1 MNIFQEIIFIIL
13 YFIIIINATSLDNL
27 DEIFDS
33 IYSKMSML
41 PTGSTIYF
49 SKTGKCSTDN
59 NSPIYCLINENFYEV
74 KEDNYTLLGTIQ
86 NYSDNNYYELNI
98 IYNYS
103 GDSNTQYFIIYFEN
117 SDRIIFKYYN
127 KNNCSQI
134 DYYYYNTS
142 LNPINKGINCRVL
155 NDFEKIVCYYLNKNN
170 IIKEIEIK
178 IQNETANLTGQFK
191 TSNIRLNNFTADNDT
206 FIMTSVFNKYNYF
219 MCLDDNLNK
228 SFAIF
233 KEHFNYEN
241 HLRNLENKAIS
252 IDLPII
258 RSSNK
263 FDDSNYFLDKNKIN
277 FECDIIGKLFLFAF
291 VHKKNYYGY
300 CPNFLNE
307 INSINLNLTFF
318 EDDKT
323 GPESNKLATA
333 VEILSGDSEISF

>member
-1 MNIFQEIIFIIL
+1 MKIFQEIIFIIL
-13 YFIIIINATSLDNL
+13 YFTIIINATSLDNL
-27 DEIFDS
+27 DEIFHI

-103 GDSNTQYFIIYFEN
+103 GDSNTQYLIIYFES

-170 IIKEIEIK
+170 IINEIEIK
-178 IQNETANLTGQFK
+178 TQNETANLTGQFK

-233 KEHFNYEN
+233 KEHFNFEDNDMPKPERTLRSNDHFQNGEN
-241 HLRNLENKAIS
+241 NM
-252 IDLPII
+252 
-258 RSSNK
+258 
-263 FDDSNYFLDKNKIN
+263 IN
-277 FECDIIGKLFLFAF
+277 FECDIKEKLFLFAF
-291 VHKKNYYGY
+291 IHNENGRGF
-300 CPNFLNE
+300 CPNILNE
-307 INSINLNLTFF
+307 INKTNLNLTFF
-318 EDDKT
+318 EDNNFH
-323 GPESNKLATA
+323 PENTHLPAME
-333 VEILSGDSEISF
+333 EILIDNNIISYVQMKIK